1 MSNSVKIIFGDKSYD
16 FPLVRG
22 SKNEC
27 AINID
32 ALRSQTGL
40 ITIDPGY
47 KNSGSCL
54 SEITYLNGEK
64 GELSYRGYSIEDLT
78 KSAGFLEVSY
88 LLIFGFLPTKSQ
100 LEKFQIDIHK

>member
-1 MSNSVKIIFGDKSYD
+1 MSDSVKILIGDKSYE
-16 FPLVRG
+16 FPVVKG
-22 SKNEC
+22 SKNER
-27 AINID
+27 AININE
-32 ALRSQTGL
+32 LRSQTGL

-78 KSAGFLEVSY
+78 QSAGFLEVSY
-88 LLIFGFLPTKSQ
+88 LLILDFYPLNHS
-100 LEKFQIDIHK
+100 

>member
-1 MSNSVKIIFGDKSYD
+1 MSF
-16 FPLVRG
+16 LL
-22 SKNEC
+22 
-27 AINID
+27 
-32 ALRSQTGL
+32 LRVLKMNVQLILMQFRSETGL

-78 KSAGFLEVSY
+78 NKAGF
-88 LLIFGFLPTKSQ
+88 
-100 LEKFQIDIHK
+100 

>member
-1 MSNSVKIIFGDKSYD
+1 MSNNVKILIGDKSYE
-16 FPLVRG
+16 FPVIKG
-22 SKNEC
+22 SKNER
-27 AINID
+27 AININS
-32 ALRSQTGL
+32 LRAETGL

-78 KSAGFLEVSY
+78 KNAGFLEVSY
-88 LLIFGFLPTKSQ
+88 LLIFGFC
-100 LEKFQIDIHK
+100 QIKNN